1 MIEMLKKLFDDW
13 NILKQE
19 SHFQE
24 QVIGIKERDII
35 FLRLGQNVGY
45 EQDGKGEEFL
55 RPVVVY
61 KKFNKNMFLGIP
73 LTTKKKENIYHFEFT
88 YTNKRDIV
96 ITNSAIIS
104 QIKLFDTK
112 RAKYKAGVIGKE
124 DFQKLYKKIMEVT
137 KPEEVTPTEVGEPR
151 RDSIVDIITEK
162 TENYTK

>member
-55 RPVVVY
+55 RPVIVY
-61 KKFNKNMFLGIP
+61 KKFNKNMEIF
-73 LTTKKKENIYHFEFT
+73 
-88 YTNKRDIV
+88 
-96 ITNSAIIS
+96 
-104 QIKLFDTK
+104 
-112 RAKYKAGVIGKE
+112 
-124 DFQKLYKKIMEVT
+124 
-137 KPEEVTPTEVGEPR
+137 
-151 RDSIVDIITEK
+151 
-162 TENYTK
+162 

>member
-1 MIEMLKKLFDDW
+1 MLKKLFDDW

-88 YTNKRDIV
+88 YTNKRDIK